1 MLNKR
6 MNKID
11 EDTDDLAKAIINN
24 PLRVQALPDRTVID
38 FYLPLVIEDDATA
51 YIDFFRAIHDARSSD
66 EVNLHINCYGGECAT
81 AFQIIDNLRASPATV
96 NISIEGNCCS
106 AATMIALAGDSW
118 DVYPHCRFMVHSYSK
133 LEYGKRNEV
142 IASADFD
149 RKWLDDNFRMIYKG
163 FMTEEEIEQCLE
175 GKDFY
180 FTADEVIER
189 LNNYKKDDVEK
200 ETLTQRIVD
209 KYQKLINDELTKEL
223 KKFDDA
229 HTVKADKANKKA
241 KK

>member
-1 MLNKR
+1 

-11 EDTDDLAKAIINN
+11 EDSDDLAKAILNN

-81 AFQIIDNLRASPATV
+81 AFQIIDNLRASQATV

-118 DVYPHCRFMVHSYSK
+118 DVYPHSYMMIHAYSV
-133 LEYGKRNEV
+133 LNYGKRNE
-142 IASADFD
+142 INSRNEFD
-149 RKWLDDNFRMIYKG
+149 KRWLDDNFRLIYKK
-163 FMTEEEIEQCLE
+163 FLTDEEIEQCLD

-180 FTADEVIER
+180 FNSDEIIER
-189 LNNYKKDDVEK
+189 LNNYKKDDVER
-200 ETLTQRIVD
+200 ELVTQKIVD

-223 KKFDDA
+223 KKFDDSLSSS
-229 HTVKADKANKKA
+229 NKK
-241 KK
+241 KKSK